1 MRSARRILIALFFI
15 APLVA
20 GAQSVST
27 DILMAQVA
35 ALKSQLTSLQ
45 NKSAVLPGVRVCS
58 VPQRTLKRND
68 SGDDVAN
75 LQIFLARDVVIYPE
89 GTVTG
94 TFGPATERAV
104 QRWQKKLGIV
114 SAGSPATTG
123 FGAVGAR
130 TLELLNKAWSCGG
143 LVSTGWFNANVTDG
157 VAQFSAQAS
166 SSIPLDSSLYIDTGD
181 NAKEPVSISNAVC
194 KSLGGQCSSV
204 MSAKHAY
211 ARGTFTATLRRQQSV
226 QKCLVFPQTCV
237 DGIGICATL
246 PPICSTDTIVET
258 LATTTV
264 ASTGASASSAAGA
277 ANTSVPGAVS
287 GPPAIRVLTPAK
299 GAVVLAGGSLT
310 ISWSGS
316 YAPQNASVS
325 ILLRNSAGSIVGTII
340 KGQRTVGTYWWALPA
355 PSGAPCTADA
365 FTCLMQLATPS
376 CSGDIC
382 ALSNGTYSI
391 VVQLVAN
398 GSVLA
403 SAESGTFTVTSSSI
417 SIPTGTASTSSSAAT
432 GTVASTTSTG
442 AYGAVPAG
450 NTTGTA
456 SCIYS
461 GIPYGNNITLQVSC
475 TDLAGISCGN
485 FGLMSLTCKN
495 GTWVD
500 GTGAAANVPN
510 ITTNASSSASCT
522 TAWGGQKV
530 QSGQQITYEPFFTG
544 GQYTGNSVVPLM
556 ECRAG
561 KWFKCSWDG
570 TGCAAY
576 TTVQ

>member
-1 MRSARRILIALFFI
+1 MYFVRRTVVAIVLA
-15 APLVA
+15 APFVA
-20 GAQSVST
+20 GAQSLST

-35 ALKSQLTSLQ
+35 ALKSQLASLQ
-45 NKSAVLPGVRVCS
+45 NKSSVIPGVRVCS
-58 VPQRTLKRND
+58 VPQRPLKRGD

-75 LQIFLARDVVIYPE
+75 LQIFLARDSAIYPE
-89 GTVTG
+89 GSVTG

-114 SAGSPATTG
+114 SAGTPVSTG
-123 FGAVGAR
+123 YGAVGSR
-130 TLELLNKAWSCGG
+130 TMELLNKVWSCGG
-143 LVSTGWFNANVTDG
+143 LVSAGWFNANVSDG
-157 VAQFSAQAS
+157 VAQFSVQAS
-166 SSIPLDSSLYIDTGD
+166 SSIPLDTSLYVDTGD
-181 NAKEPVSISNAVC
+181 SAKEPVTISTAVC

-211 ARGTFTATLRRQQSV
+211 SRGTFTATLRRQQSV

-237 DGIGICATL
+237 DGIGICASL
-246 PPICSTDTIVET
+246 PPICSTDTIIET

-264 ASTGASASSAAGA
+264 SSTGASASSVSGA
-277 ANTSVPGAVS
+277 TTNATTGVVS
-287 GPPAIRVLTPAK
+287 GPPSIRVLTPAK
-299 GAVVLAGGSLT
+299 GTVVLAGGSLT
-310 ISWSGS
+310 ISWAGS

-325 ILLRNSAGSIVGTII
+325 ILLRNSTGALMGTIA
-340 KGQRTVGTYWWALPA
+340 KGQRTVGTHWWALPA
-355 PSGAPCTADA
+355 PSGAPCTVDA
-365 FTCLMQLATPS
+365 FTCLMQLATPT

-382 ALSNGTYSI
+382 ALSNGVYSV

-398 GSVLA
+398 GAVIA

-417 SIPTGTASTSSSAAT
+417 SIPTSSASSASSAAT
-432 GTVASTTSTG
+432 GTIASTTSVG
-442 AYGAVPAG
+442 AYGSVPAG
-450 NTTGTA
+450 TTAAA

-485 FGLMSLTCKN
+485 FGMMSLTCKN

-500 GTGAAANVPN
+500 GSGAAANVPN

-561 KWFKCSWDG
+561 KWLKCSWDG